1 MVRSRVSC
9 LRIFPLICLVAAG
22 CYACSSDTDSPR
34 GASGGQAPVA
44 GSTATAGTAGSA
56 PLGGSTAQGGSTPTA
71 AGTGGAGGSGTAGTT
86 SNAGSTSGGGGS
98 GGSTAQGGGGNGG
111 SAAGTGGG
119 GGSGGSLPMLEPCAQ
134 PSVSHLKVWEMQ
146 VVGGTQV
153 PANGSPLR
161 KYDGGG
167 YEMYVE
173 WTLNGADAYGTANAP
188 LNNMGQYSNGA
199 DPAKNAVDISKGD
212 GLTIEYSSTGSTY
225 LQLRTAA
232 VPHGG
237 DHFRADLP
245 STNGQIQTIKL
256 AYDTFRRPGGN
267 TPPGSDILSGMFSFT
282 FVGSATTK
290 LTIRQV
296 LIPGFVPPCG

>member
-1 MVRSRVSC
+1 
-9 LRIFPLICLVAAG
+9 
-22 CYACSSDTDSPR
+22 
-34 GASGGQAPVA
+34 
-44 GSTATAGTAGSA
+44 
-56 PLGGSTAQGGSTPTA
+56 
-71 AGTGGAGGSGTAGTT
+71 
-86 SNAGSTSGGGGS
+86 
-98 GGSTAQGGGGNGG
+98 
-111 SAAGTGGG
+111 
-119 GGSGGSLPMLEPCAQ
+119 MLEPCAQ

-173 WTLNGADAYGTANAP
+173 WTLNGGDAYGTANAP
-188 LNNMGQYSNGA
+188 LNNMGQYTNGA

-212 GLTIEYSSTGSTY
+212 GLTIEYASTGNTY